1 MPLGSPGLVGS
12 PLSGGRSARRE
23 IALRSCSTLPL
34 RVVLIP
40 APAIAACT
48 DKANSHVTD
57 RA

>member
-1 MPLGSPGLVGS
+1 
-12 PLSGGRSARRE
+12 
-23 IALRSCSTLPL
+23 
-34 RVVLIP
+34 VLIP